1 MAKSIDVSDL
11 DIYYGDF
18 LAVEG
23 VNMTHQGA
31 LGHRASSA
39 RPGAASRPCCGR

>member
-23 VNMTHQGA
+23 VNMTVTVPV
-31 LGHRASSA
+31 GHGVHRTVRVRQVDRSCD
-39 RPGAASRPCCGR
+39 R